1 MIINKTTDLSGKYYV
16 YSHLRLDTNEI
27 FYIGIGAKY
36 RSSTD
41 YSRSKQKGRYR
52 SKFWNNVVSKT
63 KYSINIIFE
72 SDDHKQIKN
81 KEKELIKFY
90 GKKIDNKGGSLVNL
104 TDGGDGMVGYRN
116 KNSIKSV
123 YLYTKDGIFFKQF
136 EAHVD
141 CADFLR
147 VKRVS
152 LSLSINKNHLVKGYI
167 VKDYKSKKVSPIK
180 DIKEKLSDRLS
191 KKVIQI
197 NRDGIEIKTWK
208 STEEASRELKISGG
222 HIREVCA
229 GKRKSAGNYLWK
241 YF

>member
-1 MIINKTTDLSGKYYV
+1 MVINKTTDLSGKYYV

-41 YSRSKQKGRYR
+41 YSRSKQKGKYR
-52 SKFWNNVVSKT
+52 SRFWNNVTFKT
-63 KYSINIIFE
+63 KYSISVIFE
-72 SDDHKQIKN
+72 SDDYNQVKN

-104 TDGGDGMVGYRN
+104 TDGGDGMLGFRDQNAV
-116 KNSIKSV
+116 KSV
-123 YLYTKDGIFFKQF
+123 CLYTKDGVFFKQF
-136 EAHVD
+136 DAHID
-141 CADFLR
+141 CANFLG

-152 LSLSINKNHLVKGYI
+152 LSLSINKNHLVKDYI
-167 VKDYKSKKVSPIK
+167 VKDHKSEKVNPIK
-180 DIKEKLSDRLS
+180 NIKEKLSDRLS
-191 KKVIQI
+191 KKVIQMS
-197 NRDGIEIKTWK
+197 RDSEEIKCWK